1 VRCINCLRNGHHS
14 WRGSGRGSKTPPT
27 PKCQAPRLD
36 NVNFPPLVLAVPPM
50 AQPGDPADR
59 PEHSCAVASS
69 TSNMERELERLSS
82 HAVVVWLGRDR
93 PDISPERVMRA
104 FCSRFGVRT
113 EDIKVA
119 RSPLGDFLVS
129 LTHRHHREAAVT
141 ARDFLHSDLDF
152 RIRPWQLVALGE
164 RRDLCFHVRL
174 CLEGI
179 PPHAWN
185 ESIAKRSVARAYVL
199 DYVEEDC
206 LSSNKVDARCLNLWA
221 WTRNPS
227 DIPKIVWLTITS
239 RTMVIHDNAPLC
251 RGSVASPSGCWLEM
265 SMENSPSG
273 YSISY
278 PSPSCLIHLHTHP
291 HTHHGYKTHPIPIP
305 IRVSGPQW
313 VPIPN

>member
-1 VRCINCLRNGHHS
+1 
-14 WRGSGRGSKTPPT
+14 
-27 PKCQAPRLD
+27 
-36 NVNFPPLVLAVPPM
+36 
-50 AQPGDPADR
+50 
-59 PEHSCAVASS
+59 
-69 TSNMERELERLSS
+69 
-82 HAVVVWLGRDR
+82 VVVWLGRDR